1 MCRHPNVND
10 VVPGLIVLNADDF
23 VRIADD
29 QIEVRA
35 RCLGPVR

>member
-29 QIEVRA
+29 KLRCGRA
-35 RCLGPVR
+35 ALVL